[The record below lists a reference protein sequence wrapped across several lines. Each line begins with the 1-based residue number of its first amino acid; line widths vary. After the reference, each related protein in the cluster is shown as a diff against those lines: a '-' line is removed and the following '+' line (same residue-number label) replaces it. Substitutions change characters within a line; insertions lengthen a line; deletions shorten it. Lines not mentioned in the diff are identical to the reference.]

1 MSHSAAVVDDR
12 VNYVRTWLWPSV
24 ALASSSSLF
33 LGVYI
38 GKVTNSHEW
47 KELFLDYC
55 HHKRTFHS
63 GHPLD
68 KLALTFKRVLRLA
81 PK

>member
-1 MSHSAAVVDDR
+1 MAVPKSDLVPY
-12 VNYVRTWLWPSV
+12 VNTWLWPSMT
-24 ALASSSSLF
+24 LLGASSVWF
-33 LGVYI
+33 GVYV

-55 HHKRTFHS
+55 HHKRTS
-63 GHPLD
+63 YSPNPLD
-68 KLALTFKRVLRLA
+68 KVARMVLNALRIS